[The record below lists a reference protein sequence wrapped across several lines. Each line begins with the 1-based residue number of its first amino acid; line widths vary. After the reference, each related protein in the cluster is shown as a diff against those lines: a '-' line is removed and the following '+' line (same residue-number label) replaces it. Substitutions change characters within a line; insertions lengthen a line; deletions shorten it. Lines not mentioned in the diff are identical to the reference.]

1 MRKTAYKHDV
11 GSYTRND
18 GKRVEKYKRGKGSK
32 PESKNSKLNTK
43 RQKISNPRTT
53 KNSTFNTS
61 LILSKGSESYLV
73 SGESFSDASRNGLRN
88 LKAAEVPV
96 RVKVRII

>member
-32 PESKNSKLNTK
+32 PKQSKARSRNSKQSGYGYKVT
-43 RQKISNPRTT
+43 
-53 KNSTFNTS
+53 
-61 LILSKGSESYLV
+61 LILSKASESYPV
-73 SGESFSDASRNGLRN
+73 SGGSFSEASKAGLN
-88 LKAAEVPV
+88 HLVAGEVPRKV
-96 RVKVRII
+96 RVKLN